1 MAGEINCDFC
11 GALKDERTL
20 TWVSDIVRQEFETLT
35 DRLICVP
42 CESDY
47 TDEELIEKLEDME

>member
-1 MAGEINCDFC
+1 MAREINCDFC

-20 TWVSDIVRQEFETLT
+20 TWVSDIVGQEFETLT